1 MIAGNVA
8 LTPIS
13 SNIKTG
19 NIPVT
24 YSTAEWCPDSCPL
37 KPYIDA
43 TTGKR
48 KSPCYAGNGHTAIH
62 WNKVTAGERGGSW
75 NDLCTNVRRLP
86 KGGIWRHNVAGD
98 LPVKI

>member
-1 MIAGNVA
+1 MIEGNVA

-13 SNIKTG
+13 SNSKTG
-19 NIPVT
+19 TMPVT
-24 YSTAEWCPDSCPL
+24 YSTGDWCPDSCPL

-62 WNKVTAGERGGSW
+62 WNKVTSGERGGSW
-75 NDLCTNVRRLP
+75 DDLCGHVRRLP

>member
-1 MIAGNVA
+1 MIDGNVA
-8 LTPIS
+8 FTPIS

-62 WNKVTAGERGGSW
+62 WGKVTAGERGGSW
-75 NDLCTNVRRLP
+75 NDFCGHVRRLP